1 MRPGP
6 AATLVAVTGA
16 AREGGSDAARADLVP
31 VLDPVLLAVA
41 RYPAG
46 WWPPTADGPFL
57 AAVAEPGETTVVLPE
72 DMLTTLPAPE
82 SVERGWQRITF
93 TGPLPWEL
101 IGFLADVAARLAA
114 GPDPVHLGLRLHHRP
129 RAGPRRAGRGRARG
143 APRRSGPRPRG
154 PT

>member
-1 MRPGP
+1 MTGTGRTGAP
-6 AATLVAVTGA
+6 AA
-16 AREGGSDAARADLVP
+16 GSRPDLAP
-31 VLDPVLLAVA
+31 ALDPVLLVVA

-72 DMLTTLPAPE
+72 EMLTTLPVPE

-93 TGPLPWEL
+93 AGPLPWEL

-114 GPDPVHLGLRLHHRP
+114 ARIPFTSVSGFTTDHVLVRAAQAEVALAVLRGEPAPDLRTDVINP
-129 RAGPRRAGRGRARG
+129 
-143 APRRSGPRPRG
+143 
-154 PT
+154 